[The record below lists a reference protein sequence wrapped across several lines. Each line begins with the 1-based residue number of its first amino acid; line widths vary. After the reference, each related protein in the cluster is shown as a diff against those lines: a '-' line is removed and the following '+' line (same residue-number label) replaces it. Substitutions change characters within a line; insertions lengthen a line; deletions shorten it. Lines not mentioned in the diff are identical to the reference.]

1 MSKNRELSGKLCFAM
16 YSATNAL
23 VRQYRPLLVD
33 LDLTYPQ
40 FVVLMALYEGDNISL
55 RELGERTFFD
65 SGTLTPLVQKLEAK
79 SFLKRNAVPG
89 DERMKKVVLTEKA
102 LALKEQITAL
112 PDRMRCFVQMNDDE
126 VETLTALARNLLR
139 DLKAG

>member
-1 MSKNRELSGKLCFAM
+1 
-16 YSATNAL
+16 
-23 VRQYRPLLVD
+23 
-33 LDLTYPQ
+33 
-40 FVVLMALYEGDNISL
+40 MALYEGDNISL

-102 LALKEQITAL
+102 LALKEQITTL

-139 DLKAG
+139 DLKSG